1 MLPFVVP
8 PTAARVRRVGNS
20 RCGVLE
26 IEERGG
32 LMVEE
37 DDLIAEL
44 LEGGESAYV
53 ESAKAADAIA
63 AAESVSITEAFA
75 IVRRAIF
82 GEELEEDAEA
92 IRIRHAP
99 LIQHVAEVYARTGR
113 RTMEAS
119 VTAIIR
125 CRMGKPEW
133 TVEQTRK
140 MDRTLYQGIYQLV
153 LDEQAAERMDD
164 EAPTEESLGKPLGG
178 SGKRRARTGR
188 KSSGSSP
195 QGFQDSSVEGALDG
209 N

>member
-1 MLPFVVP
+1 MLDFVVP
-8 PTAARVRRVGNS
+8 PAAARVRRIGNS
-20 RCGVLE
+20 VCGVLE

-63 AAESVSITEAFA
+63 AAESVSLTEAFS
-75 IVRRAIF
+75 IVRKSIF
-82 GEELEEDAEA
+82 GEDLEANAEI

-119 VTAIIR
+119 VTAIIK
-125 CRMGKPEW
+125 CRHKPEW
-133 TVEQTRK
+133 TLQQTRK
-140 MDRTLYQGIYQLV
+140 MDRTLYQGIYKLV
-153 LDEQAAERMDD
+153 LDEQTAEKMAD
-164 EAPTEESLGKPLGG
+164 EAPTEETLGKPPAG
-178 SGKRRARTGR
+178 SRKRRARTGR
-188 KSSGSSP
+188 QSSGSSP
-195 QGFQDSSVEGALDG
+195 QGFQDSSPEGALDG
-209 N
+209 S